1 MRRRAGCECCGEAPL
16 ARAEA
21 ADGRGEGRRAGA
33 GAGAREAQSE
43 RPAAGPSASVDGGR
57 RHVRV
62 DRDLFS

>member
-21 ADGRGEGRRAGA
+21 ADGRGERRRPGA
-33 GAGAREAQSE
+33 GAVSREAQRE
-43 RPAAGPSASVDGGR
+43 PPASGPGASVDGGR